1 MRIRGWIS
9 DVYLSDFFGGLVLHW
24 PVGRPS
30 DRIDRRTVL
39 IGVGAALGIVSFVA
53 LAASP
58 RDGVVL
64 WLVVGLF
71 GGFCFALYP
80 LSVAHANDFIEPRD
94 VVPAS
99 GGLLLAYSIGAVLGP
114 LGDRKSTRL
123 NSSH

>member
-1 MRIRGWIS
+1 MSAAI
-9 DVYLSDFFGGLVLHW
+9 FGGLVLQW
-24 PVGRPS
+24 PVGRLS

-80 LSVAHANDFIEPRD
+80 LSVAHANDFIAPRA
-94 VVPAS
+94 VVPAR
-99 GGLLLAYSIGAVLGP
+99 GGLLLAHSTGAVPGP
-114 LGDRKSTRL
+114 LGRAAGMSGVGPGGRIP
-123 NSSH
+123 